1 MYPQLAKERA
11 DLLGSVLNRSEAY
24 VRRIALIYALL
35 DGSDNVRLPHLKAAL
50 ALWDYCEQSARF
62 IFAGLESDLT
72 SQKIME
78 ALEESGG
85 KLDTS
90 GLYKFFG
97 NHISKRK
104 MTVALNNLLA
114 SRNIRVEESKPQG
127 GGRPRKIFYLC
138 EKS

>member
-1 MYPQLAKERA
+1 M
-11 DLLGSVLNRSEAY
+11 
-24 VRRIALIYALL
+24 
-35 DGSDNVRLPHLKAAL
+35 KAAL

-62 IFAGLESDLT
+62 IFAGLESDST
-72 SQKIME
+72 CQKIME

-114 SRNIRVEESKPQG
+114 SKNNRLEELKPQG

-138 EKS
+138 GKS